1 MSNNYNPYQAP
12 QSDVY
17 DHQEPSELTLLD
29 TPQSLSIGS
38 GLSWI
43 GGAWQIFMAR
53 PLLWIGVGFI
63 VMALMMTV
71 GAIPLLGNILFI
83 MLMVGMGYMAYLT
96 DNEQAM
102 EIGDLF
108 IAFQERAGNL
118 VWLFFAQLIFFFIL
132 LMPTMLI
139 LFLVIGGADGNKST
153 DNPIIMLIFMLIGS
167 IYLCVYG
174 AVVWFSHFL
183 VFFHGISSFQA
194 ITYSIK
200 MAFKNLLPMTLYGIV
215 IGILWLL
222 GLLIF
227 GLGIFVV
234 FPLTMISSYVAYK
247 QIATDS
253 N

>member
-17 DHQEPSELTLLD
+17 DYQEPSELTLLD

-118 VWLFFAQLIFFFIL
+118 VWLFFAQLLFLFIL
-132 LMPTMLI
+132 FMPTMLI
-139 LFLVIGGADGNKST
+139 LFLVIGGSHGNLNT
-153 DNPIIMLIFMLIGS
+153 DNPIIILIYLLIGS
-167 IYLCVYG
+167 ICLCIYG
-174 AVVWFSHFL
+174 SVVWFSHFL
-183 VFFHGISSFQA
+183 VFFHELPPFKA